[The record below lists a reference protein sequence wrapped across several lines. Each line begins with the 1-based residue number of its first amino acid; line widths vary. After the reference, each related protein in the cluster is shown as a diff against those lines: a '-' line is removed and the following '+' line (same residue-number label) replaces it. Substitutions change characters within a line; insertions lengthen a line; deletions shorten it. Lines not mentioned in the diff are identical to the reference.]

1 MGVRRQFQF
10 VIYPQFQWFLVIPMT
25 LLTIALSFYFGE
37 VHAQEA
43 AQEKPKAKEEDE
55 EPARVVKT
63 KDPGSL
69 KGGVTRP
76 SGGEQFGLKW

>member
-1 MGVRRQFQF
+1 M
-10 VIYPQFQWFLVIPMT
+10 
-25 LLTIALSFYFGE
+25 LS
-37 VHAQEA
+37 VDADSQKISLSMKA
-43 AQEKPKAKEEDE
+43 AMAAPEKPKAKEEDE